1 MKLGDLRDRF
11 FRGNHP
17 ASDRPRRLPQ
27 QVTRLA
33 IPFAIAGAAL
43 VAARILFVPATF
55 GDLGH
60 YRASALGD
68 VAALPIKYAGREACA
83 DCHPDVAE
91 THSRARHQTVA
102 CETCHGPGA
111 AHVADPQSNAPVV
124 PRERSFCPRCHGYDA
139 SRPTGFPQ
147 IEPVTHNPMKP
158 CVECHTPHAPEPPTL
173 PSSCAACHGEIAR
186 LKAVSHHA
194 ALDCTQCHQTPD
206 AHRDTPR
213 LVVAEKPRA
222 REFCGGCHAKDAKGP
237 KQIPRVDLATHGSRY
252 LCWQCHY
259 PHYPEAG

>member
-1 MKLGDLRDRF
+1 
-11 FRGNHP
+11 
-17 ASDRPRRLPQ
+17 
-27 QVTRLA
+27 
-33 IPFAIAGAAL
+33 
-43 VAARILFVPATF
+43 
-55 GDLGH
+55 
-60 YRASALGD
+60 
-68 VAALPIKYAGREACA
+68 
-83 DCHPDVAE
+83 
-91 THSRARHQTVA
+91 VA

-222 REFCGGCHAKDAKGP
+222 REFCGGCHAKDAKSP

-259 PHYPEAG
+259 PHYPEVG